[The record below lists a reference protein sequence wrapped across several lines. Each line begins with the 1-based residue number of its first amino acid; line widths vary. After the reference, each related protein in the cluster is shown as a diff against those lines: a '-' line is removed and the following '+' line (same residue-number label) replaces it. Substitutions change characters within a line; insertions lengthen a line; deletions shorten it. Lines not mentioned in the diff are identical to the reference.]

1 MKEFKKVLGKRSP
14 SFKASGKVSK
24 ESKEEMVLLDDNDFA
39 SMNIR
44 LPQPLPQRD
53 STGMKIK
60 GNFEIAGSY
69 IRTNIKK
76 EPVYDITQKR
86 R

>member
-1 MKEFKKVLGKRSP
+1 MENSNYFSKRSTANAKVQQRKNKSRSKRREMKEFKKVLGKRSP

-44 LPQPLPQRD
+44 LP
-53 STGMKIK
+53 
-60 GNFEIAGSY
+60 
-69 IRTNIKK
+69 
-76 EPVYDITQKR
+76 
-86 R
+86 